1 MEQAIYWLWFADLF
15 GRGTRLSHEM
25 LEFYGSAEAVFQAG
39 EAELR
44 QTALLTRPQVEQVLR
59 HDLGPARRQYEAA
72 LKEGCRLLT
81 PEDEEYPDCLRHI
94 YAPPAVL
101 FLHGSLSGLEEHPAV
116 AVVGSRRSDEY
127 GLTTA
132 ARLSEELAAAGVSII
147 SGLAMGIDQAAHR
160 AAIKAEG
167 VTIGVLGCG
176 IELDYPKGTRPLRE
190 MMAEKGAVLT
200 EYPVGEPARPG
211 NFPMRNRIISGLSRG
226 VLVVRADEYSG
237 SLITAGHALSQ
248 GRDVFAVP
256 GGIDAPLSQGPN
268 GLIRRGEAKLIQD
281 AWDVVEEYAALY
293 PDKLHPK
300 TPLAPGAARARLEG
314 RESPPPAPPQ
324 QKEPAPARLVVD
336 LGKDPEALTDD
347 QAALLRAL
355 QARGEQSA
363 DDLVEATGIPARRV
377 LSALTL
383 LQVRQWVAEAG
394 RRFTTLVELKEERT
408 HPPRG

>member
-1 MEQAIYWLWFADLF
+1 
-15 GRGTRLSHEM
+15 
-25 LEFYGSAEAVFQAG
+25 
-39 EAELR
+39 
-44 QTALLTRPQVEQVLR
+44 
-59 HDLGPARRQYEAA
+59 
-72 LKEGCRLLT
+72 
-81 PEDEEYPDCLRHI
+81 
-94 YAPPAVL
+94 
-101 FLHGSLSGLEEHPAV
+101 
-116 AVVGSRRSDEY
+116 
-127 GLTTA
+127 
-132 ARLSEELAAAGVSII
+132 
-147 SGLAMGIDQAAHR
+147 
-160 AAIKAEG
+160 
-167 VTIGVLGCG
+167 
-176 IELDYPKGTRPLRE
+176 
-190 MMAEKGAVLT
+190 
-200 EYPVGEPARPG
+200 
-211 NFPMRNRIISGLSRG
+211 MRNRLIAGLSLG
-226 VLVVRADEYSG
+226 VLVVEGSQTSG
-237 SLITAGHALSQ
+237 ALITARWALEQ

-314 RESPPPAPPQ
+314 RESPPPVPPQ
-324 QKEPAPARLVVD
+324 QKEPTPARLVVD

-394 RRFTTLVELKEERT
+394 RRFTTLVELKEDRT

>member
-1 MEQAIYWLWFADLF
+1 MYAARILHHFGTPEGAYFAGREELQACPGLPAKVRQALEDKDLSQADQILAQCEALGIWVLTCQDAAYPQRLGQLDSAPCVLY
-15 GRGTRLSHEM
+15 GRGRL
-25 LEFYGSAEAVFQAG
+25 
-39 EAELR
+39 
-44 QTALLTRPQVEQVLR
+44 PQMDQ
-59 HDLGPARRQYEAA
+59 EAA
-72 LKEGCRLLT
+72 VALVVSGMAQGVDAAALRGALQGGGRVVSVLGSGIDVIY
-81 PEDEEYPDCLRHI
+81 PAGHGDLYED
-94 YAPPAVL
+94 V
-101 FLHGSLSGLEEHPAV
+101 
-116 AVVGSRRSDEY
+116 
-127 GLTTA
+127 
-132 ARLSEELAAAGVSII
+132 AAAGALLS
-147 SGLAMGIDQAAHR
+147 
-160 AAIKAEG
+160 
-167 VTIGVLGCG
+167 
-176 IELDYPKGTRPLRE
+176 
-190 MMAEKGAVLT
+190 
-200 EYPVGEPARPG
+200 EYPPGTPPAGPH
-211 NFPMRNRIISGLSRG
+211 FPVRNRLIAGLSLG
-226 VLVVRADEYSG
+226 VLVVEGSQTSG
-237 SLITAGHALSQ
+237 ALITARWALEQ

-324 QKEPAPARLVVD
+324 QKELAPARLVVD

>member
-1 MEQAIYWLWFADLF
+1 MYAARILHHFGTPEGAYFAGREELQACPGLPAKVRQALEDKDLSQADQILAQCEALGIWVLTCQDAAYPQRLGQLDSAPCVLY
-15 GRGTRLSHEM
+15 GRGRL
-25 LEFYGSAEAVFQAG
+25 
-39 EAELR
+39 
-44 QTALLTRPQVEQVLR
+44 PQMDQ
-59 HDLGPARRQYEAA
+59 EAA
-72 LKEGCRLLT
+72 VALVGARQASPYGIMAAGRLGLDLARQGALVVSGMAQGVDAAALRGALRGGGRVVSVLGSGIDVIY
-81 PEDEEYPDCLRHI
+81 PAGHGDLYED
-94 YAPPAVL
+94 V
-101 FLHGSLSGLEEHPAV
+101 
-116 AVVGSRRSDEY
+116 
-127 GLTTA
+127 
-132 ARLSEELAAAGVSII
+132 AAAGALLS
-147 SGLAMGIDQAAHR
+147 
-160 AAIKAEG
+160 
-167 VTIGVLGCG
+167 
-176 IELDYPKGTRPLRE
+176 
-190 MMAEKGAVLT
+190 
-200 EYPVGEPARPG
+200 EYPPG
-211 NFPMRNRIISGLSRG
+211 TPPTGPHFPVRNRLIAGLSLG
-226 VLVVRADEYSG
+226 VLVVEGSQTSG
-237 SLITAGHALSQ
+237 ALITARWALEQ

-256 GGIDAPLSQGPN
+256 GGIDAPLSQGPH

-293 PDKLHPK
+293 PDKQHPK

>member
-1 MEQAIYWLWFADLF
+1 MPGGRSFRPVRASRRRSRAAPVLAHCEALGIWVLTCQDAAYPQRLGQLDSAPCVLY
-15 GRGTRLSHEM
+15 GRGRL
-25 LEFYGSAEAVFQAG
+25 
-39 EAELR
+39 
-44 QTALLTRPQVEQVLR
+44 PQMDQ
-59 HDLGPARRQYEAA
+59 EAA
-72 LKEGCRLLT
+72 VALVGARQASPYGIMAAGRLGLDLARQGALVVSGMAQGVDAAALRGALRGGGRVVSVLGSGIDVIY
-81 PEDEEYPDCLRHI
+81 PAGHGDLYED
-94 YAPPAVL
+94 V
-101 FLHGSLSGLEEHPAV
+101 
-116 AVVGSRRSDEY
+116 
-127 GLTTA
+127 
-132 ARLSEELAAAGVSII
+132 AAAGALLS
-147 SGLAMGIDQAAHR
+147 
-160 AAIKAEG
+160 
-167 VTIGVLGCG
+167 
-176 IELDYPKGTRPLRE
+176 
-190 MMAEKGAVLT
+190 
-200 EYPVGEPARPG
+200 EYPPG
-211 NFPMRNRIISGLSRG
+211 TPPTGPHFPVRNRLIAGLSLG
-226 VLVVRADEYSG
+226 VLVVEGSQTSG
-237 SLITAGHALSQ
+237 ALITARWALEQ

-300 TPLAPGAARARLEG
+300 TPLAAGAARARLEELG
-314 RESPPPAPPQ
+314 LWPHAEV
-324 QKEPAPARLVVD
+324 PARLVVD

-394 RRFTTLVELKEERT
+394 RRFTTLVELKEDRT

>member
-1 MEQAIYWLWFADLF
+1 M
-15 GRGTRLSHEM
+15 
-25 LEFYGSAEAVFQAG
+25 SALAG
-39 EAELR
+39 ERTVLARGGEGFPS
-44 QTALLTRPQVEQVLR
+44 ALESVAQPPDRLYVVGDPF
-59 HDLGPARRQYEAA
+59 A
-72 LKEGCRLLT
+72 LKEGIAIVGARRAT
-81 PEDEEYPDCLRHI
+81 PYGRGCAKRFAALAARRGI
-94 YAPPAVL
+94 VVV
-101 FLHGSLSGLEEHPAV
+101 SGGARGCDAAAHAAALEEGGRTVAFLGGGCDRLYPAEHEGLFQRIV
-116 AVVGSRRSDEY
+116 DEGGAVVSEHAWDEDPKPY
-127 GLTTA
+127 RF
-132 ARLSEELAAAGVSII
+132 RL
-147 SGLAMGIDQAAHR
+147 
-160 AAIKAEG
+160 
-167 VTIGVLGCG
+167 
-176 IELDYPKGTRPLRE
+176 
-190 MMAEKGAVLT
+190 
-200 EYPVGEPARPG
+200 
-211 NFPMRNRIISGLSRG
+211 RNRLIAGLSLG
-226 VLVVRADEYSG
+226 VLVVEGSQTSG
-237 SLITAGHALSQ
+237 ALITARWALEQ

>member
-1 MEQAIYWLWFADLF
+1 MYAARILHHFGTPEGAYFAGREELQACPGLPEKVRQALEDKDLSQADQILAQCEALGIWVLTCQDAAYPQRLGQLDSAPCVLY
-15 GRGTRLSHEM
+15 GRGRLPQMDQEAAVALVGARQASP
-25 LEFYGSAEAVFQAG
+25 YGIMAAG
-39 EAELR
+39 RLGLDLARQGALVVSGMAQGVDAAALR
-44 QTALLTRPQVEQVLR
+44 GALLS
-59 HDLGPARRQYEAA
+59 
-72 LKEGCRLLT
+72 
-81 PEDEEYPDCLRHI
+81 EYPPGT
-94 YAPPAVL
+94 PPTGPH
-101 FLHGSLSGLEEHPAV
+101 F
-116 AVVGSRRSDEY
+116 
-127 GLTTA
+127 
-132 ARLSEELAAAGVSII
+132 
-147 SGLAMGIDQAAHR
+147 
-160 AAIKAEG
+160 
-167 VTIGVLGCG
+167 
-176 IELDYPKGTRPLRE
+176 
-190 MMAEKGAVLT
+190 
-200 EYPVGEPARPG
+200 PV
-211 NFPMRNRIISGLSRG
+211 RNRLIAGLSLG
-226 VLVVRADEYSG
+226 VLVVEGSQTSG
-237 SLITAGHALSQ
+237 ALITARWALEQ

-314 RESPPPAPPQ
+314 RESPPPVPPQ

-394 RRFTTLVELKEERT
+394 RRFTTLVELKEDRT

>member
-1 MEQAIYWLWFADLF
+1 M
-15 GRGTRLSHEM
+15 GPG
-25 LEFYGSAEAVFQAG
+25 AG
-39 EAELR
+39 AGC
-44 QTALLTRPQVEQVLR
+44 V
-59 HDLGPARRQYEAA
+59 RR
-72 LKEGCRLLT
+72 
-81 PEDEEYPDCLRHI
+81 
-94 YAPPAVL
+94 
-101 FLHGSLSGLEEHPAV
+101 
-116 AVVGSRRSDEY
+116 
-127 GLTTA
+127 
-132 ARLSEELAAAGVSII
+132 
-147 SGLAMGIDQAAHR
+147 
-160 AAIKAEG
+160 
-167 VTIGVLGCG
+167 
-176 IELDYPKGTRPLRE
+176 
-190 MMAEKGAVLT
+190 
-200 EYPVGEPARPG
+200 
-211 NFPMRNRIISGLSRG
+211 
-226 VLVVRADEYSG
+226 
-237 SLITAGHALSQ
+237 
-248 GRDVFAVP
+248 P

>member
-1 MEQAIYWLWFADLF
+1 M
-15 GRGTRLSHEM
+15 T
-25 LEFYGSAEAVFQAG
+25 
-39 EAELR
+39 
-44 QTALLTRPQVEQVLR
+44 T
-59 HDLGPARRQYEAA
+59 
-72 LKEGCRLLT
+72 
-81 PEDEEYPDCLRHI
+81 I
-94 YAPPAVL
+94 YADNA
-101 FLHGSLSGLEEHPAV
+101 A
-116 AVVGSRRSDEY
+116 
-127 GLTTA
+127 TTQM
-132 ARLSEELAAAGVSII
+132 S
-147 SGLAMGIDQAAHR
+147 R
-160 AAIKAEG
+160 AAIDAMLPYLE
-167 VTIGVLGCG
+167 TIYGNPSSLHSVGQQ
-176 IELDYPKGTRPLRE
+176 
-190 MMAEKGAVLT
+190 AAGALLS
-200 EYPVGEPARPG
+200 EYPPGTPPAGPH
-211 NFPMRNRIISGLSRG
+211 FPVRNRLIAGLSLG
-226 VLVVRADEYSG
+226 VLVVEGSQTSG
-237 SLITAGHALSQ
+237 ALITARWALEQ

-324 QKEPAPARLVVD
+324 QKEPTPARLVVD